1 MSPERQFVQKPAAS
15 STVGRPAFPV
25 LQRKCACGGSGGAE
39 GECEDCKKME
49 TSLQRRAR
57 GGGAAPATAPPIVH
71 EVLRSPGRPLDA
83 ATRSYMEPRFGHD
96 FGKVRVHAD
105 ERAAESARAVNAL
118 AYTVGNDVVFGPG
131 QYAPGR
137 GGRELLAHELAHVVQ
152 QSGAAQAKGGG
163 VEAGLRVNPPGD
175 SFEYEADRAA
185 DRVLRAAPPDT
196 DPAAR
201 QTGGP
206 RLQRQEKKAGTA
218 AQHVSSVTVYCSH
231 DDVSANYIVLATPAK
246 NYTYKLTDCNIPE
259 GSYETSVSVKGAKVH
274 WDFGTQVKEKRAY
287 QFGFHVNPGQE
298 NPATLFQ
305 NQKSVHVDV
314 LNKPLETKTE
324 APEEQAEEKK
334 PLATRL
340 ADFKKLVKAA
350 GQARMKNNRSALA
363 DWRKFLE
370 GQLNP
375 EQVEHIAYAQNVR
388 DLQLKAV
395 QQGGMALGA
404 YDEAVA
410 SANPIRRFKAEG
422 QVEGRYR
429 ACTGC
434 HLENLAQQ
442 YEKETTFKNPRDWT
456 PPVDVLRQYAAEEQ
470 QQPTPRPQFAKPLKG
485 EGLPTE
491 AEIHNPQLP
500 AASSASASLAKIQP
514 FLQILGPGYYDV
526 LPGDLLVNHPQ
537 ARDVQNEIV
546 ARIEGRRR
554 AYLEFSN
561 KIGEPGFDY
570 LMLRPIVREL
580 LPVQDDDV
588 QQAVEDEIKTAQAW
602 ETVEKIVMAGVTIA
616 LLILAVFPPTSAA
629 GVAGLAALETAAG
642 AYAIYSGVRSFEQGY
657 LLSLG
662 KGAHDVLDKEQQEAA
677 GQMMAMGALSAVMG
691 AMGLRTGVARGIKL
705 IRTGPAAAMGAAGAG
720 ARAIDGLEGEAGG
733 NKIVISEIASG
744 KPKVKVTSPD
754 GKVLYDGPLE
764 DMPQGGFGG
773 KGPGGG
779 EPGGGGGRPGGDA
792 SLFQKQRAAALERT
806 ALEKDAE
813 ALKVGEQVRT
823 AGSPERAARLRARAD
838 ELRAEGA
845 KLRAQAAE
853 YASGAKSATADLPT
867 PEEVEAELDKIALGK
882 GKPQKSFRVPLAEAE
897 RTPEALARLQRSLMS
912 TARGRVVFRVEGGGG
927 MPRLNVDPAG
937 NVTTTSGTLN
947 VNFGSLE
954 RALEFF
960 AKRGSGARI
969 IAFEVDEAW
978 VQSVRSAAIPEH
990 TTAGMGK
997 EVRLVDVK
1005 FAEDQMQIPEK
1016 LLPEMEKFI
1025 VPGSGKVLIEK

>member
-1 MSPERQFVQKPAAS
+1 MFPERQFALKPAISPPVA
-15 STVGRPAFPV
+15 RPAFAM

-39 GECEDCKKME
+39 GECEDCKKKE
-49 TSLQRRAR
+49 ASLQRRAR
-57 GGGAAPATAPPIVH
+57 GGGAAPTTAPPIVH
-71 EVLRSPGRPLDA
+71 DVLRSPGRPLDA
-83 ATRSYMEPRFGHD
+83 ATRSFMEPRFGHD

-118 AYTVGNDVVFGPG
+118 AYTVGPDIVFGAGRYTPG
-131 QYAPGR
+131 SR
-137 GGRELLAHELAHVVQ
+137 GGQELLAHELAHVVQ
-152 QSGAAQAKGGG
+152 QSGHAQAKSSGR
-163 VEAGLRVNPPGD
+163 EAGLAVNSPGD
-175 SFEYEADRAA
+175 AFEREADGAA
-185 DRVLRAAPPDT
+185 DRVMRAAPPEADSGI
-196 DPAAR
+196 R
-201 QTGGP
+201 QIAGP
-206 RLQRQEKKAGTA
+206 GLQRQEKKAGAA
-218 AQHVSSVTVYCSH
+218 AQQVSTVTVYCSQ
-231 DDVSANYIVLATPAK
+231 DDASGNYIVLTTPAK
-246 NYTYKLTDCNIPE
+246 NYTYKLTDCDIPE

-274 WDFGTQVKEKRAY
+274 WNFGTQVKEKQAY
-287 QFGFHVNPGQE
+287 KFGFDVKPGQE
-298 NPATLFQ
+298 NPATLFH

-314 LNKPLETKTE
+314 LNKPLETKTD
-324 APEEQAEEKK
+324 APRETAEEKK
-334 PLATRL
+334 PLAARL
-340 ADFKKLVKAA
+340 ADFKQLVKAA

-363 DWRKFLE
+363 DWRTFLQS
-370 GQLNP
+370 QLNP

-404 YDEAVA
+404 YDEAVS

-442 YEKETTFKNPRDWT
+442 YEKETGFKNPRDWT
-456 PPVDVLRQYAAEEQ
+456 PPVDVLRQYAAQEQ
-470 QQPTPRPQFAKPLKG
+470 QQPAPRPQFAKPLKG
-485 EGLPTE
+485 EGLPKE

-500 AASSASASLAKIQP
+500 GASSASASLARIQP
-514 FLQILGPGYYDV
+514 FLQILGPGFYDV

-537 ARDVQNEIV
+537 ARDVLNVIV

-561 KIGEPGFDY
+561 KIGDPGFDY

-580 LPVQDDDV
+580 LPAQDEDV

-616 LLILAVFPPTSAA
+616 LLVLAVFPPTSAA

-677 GQMMAMGALSAVMG
+677 GQMMAMGALSAVVG
-691 AMGLRTGVARGIKL
+691 ALGLRTGVTRGIKL
-705 IRTGPAAAMGAAGAG
+705 IRSGPAAAMGTVG

-733 NKIVISEIASG
+733 NKIVISDIASG

-764 DMPQGGFGG
+764 DMPQGGFGA

-779 EPGGGGGRPGGDA
+779 EPGGGGGRPGGGDA

-806 ALEKDAE
+806 ALERDAE
-813 ALKVGEQVRT
+813 ALKVEDQVRT
-823 AGSPERAARLRARAD
+823 AGSPDRAARLRARAD
-838 ELRAEGA
+838 ALRGEAA
-845 KLRAQAAE
+845 KLRGQAAE
-853 YASGAKSATADLPT
+853 YASGAKSATADFPT
-867 PEEVEAELDKIALGK
+867 EEELDAEFDRIALGE
-882 GKPQKSFRVPLAEAE
+882 GQLQKRFRVPLAEAE
-897 RTPEALARLQRSLMS
+897 RTPEALGRLQRSLMS

-937 NVTTTSGTLN
+937 NVTTGSGTLN

-997 EVRLVDVK
+997 EVRLVDIR

-1025 VPGSGKVLIEK
+1025 VPGSGKILIRK